1 MNIGYKR
8 VFYLNKIL
16 NYLDNTELIKV
27 LIWQRRVGKSYIMK
41 QIIYFLENTKK
52 IKSSNIIYINLE
64 IDFLKFNNI
73 LELDNYIKNIIRKV
87 KNKNRFY
94 IFLDEIQEISWWE
107 KLINSYRADD
117 NFDVDIFITW
127 SNANLLSSDL
137 STYLTWRY
145 IDFEIMP
152 FSYLEYLWYFNLENT
167 KQNFLNYTNFSWISE
182 LYKLSDND
190 SKLNFLKSI
199 KDSIILKDIVKK
211 FNIKDIDLLEKLFFY
226 LASNIWNLFSLNS
239 IVKKLRWIEI
249 KTNTTTIWN
258 YINFLEKTY
267 ILHWVSRYD
276 LKWKKILEWEKKYYL
291 NDLAFNN
298 FFSSTYDIWW
308 WKKLEN
314 IVYNYLRQNW
324 YTIYIWNI
332 WDLEVDFVAEKW
344 KEILY
349 IQVAYIINN
358 EDVFRREFWNLEQI
372 KDNYTKIVLSLDD
385 VLTPYKWI
393 IHKNIW
399 DFLWE

>member
-1 MNIGYKR
+1 
-8 VFYLNKIL
+8 
-16 NYLDNTELIKV
+16 
-27 LIWQRRVGKSYIMK
+27 MK

-94 IFLDEIQEISWWE
+94 IFLDEIQEISGWE

-117 NFDVDIFITW
+117 NFDVDIFITG

-137 STYLTWRY
+137 STYLTGRY

-152 FSYLEYLWYFNLENT
+152 FSYLEYLGYFNLENT
-167 KQNFLNYTNFSWISE
+167 KQNFLNYTNFSGISE

-226 LASNIWNLFSLNS
+226 LASNIGNLFSLNS
-239 IVKKLRWIEI
+239 IVKKLRGIEI
-249 KTNTTTIWN
+249 KTNTTTIGN

-267 ILHWVSRYD
+267 ILHGVSRYD
-276 LKWKKILEWEKKYYL
+276 LKGKKILEGEKKYYL

-298 FFSSTYDIWW
+298 FFSSTYDIGGG
-308 WKKLEN
+308 KKLEN
-314 IVYNYLRQNW
+314 IVYNYLRQNG
-324 YTIYIWNI
+324 YTIYIGNI
-332 WDLEVDFVAEKW
+332 GDLEVDFVAEKG

-358 EDVFRREFWNLEQI
+358 EDVFRREFGNLEQI

-385 VLTPYKWI
+385 VLTPYKGI

-399 DFLWE
+399 DFLAS